1 MKKEQIIQGPCTIK
15 VLEGEARIL
24 GIEIQKN
31 DLLTIPS
38 DKTYTIVYDE
48 NTRLET
54 DCKKLLDNLNLR
66 WDEIVEEIINT
77 VGVVLLLGNV
87 DSGKTYLTNLFT
99 NLATSYL
106 KIIDADVGQST
117 LFLPTFIAEL
127 KPMRKTLNL
136 EELGYDTLEFFG
148 DITPSTNPRL
158 HVQKI
163 LRLYETTPKE
173 RLTVIDT
180 DGWTVGLN
188 SMLHK
193 FELIYTI
200 DPDYIIVFDQK
211 IKDSLPENYRNK
223 AILLKSVNM
232 HKSRSERKANRIAK
246 YERYFKEAKNIKTL
260 SENLLGKQI
269 SNILYCAWGEYI
281 QLSDEE
287 PCAGYYI
294 PLNLLKGAL
303 LGIIENKKVIGAALL
318 DDLKENEITIL
329 SRVNK
334 FTGLVLGYISLN
346 DKFEERRIRFRKCKS

>member
-1 MKKEQIIQGPCTIK
+1 MIQGPCTIK

>member
-1 MKKEQIIQGPCTIK
+1 M
-15 VLEGEARIL
+15 
-24 GIEIQKN
+24 
-31 DLLTIPS
+31 LTIPS